1 MKIAVFS
8 DVHDNLVRWLEAVET
23 LKSEKIKIGIC
34 CGDIGELQ
42 TLETVAQSL
51 KTLYLAL
58 GNLDYKIKDKIDSGL
73 PTSPRLHWTGRR
85 NDKEEVKD
93 SIGLFPEN
101 VRATPDFGEV
111 ELRGR
116 KIAFAHNHYLGRQLA
131 KSGKYDVV
139 FYGHTHTPWEEKIG
153 NTVLLNPGEISGQFG
168 RASFA
173 IYDLKKM
180 KAELKILE

>member
-8 DVHDNLVRWLEAVET
+8 DVHDNLVRWLEAVEIIKT
-23 LKSEKIKIGIC
+23 EKVKIGIC

-42 TLETVAQSL
+42 TLETVAQSF

-58 GNLDYKIKDKIDSGL
+58 GNLDYKIKDK
-73 PTSPRLHWTGRR
+73 T
-85 NDKEEVKD
+85 
-93 SIGLFPEN
+93 GLFPEN
-101 VRATPDFGEV
+101 VMSSPDFGEV

-153 NTVLLNPGEISGQFG
+153 NMVLLNPGEISGQFG
-168 RASFA
+168 KASFA
-173 IYDLKKM
+173 IYDLQNM
-180 KAELKILE
+180 KAELKILR

>member
-8 DVHDNLVRWLEAVET
+8 DVHDNLVRWLEAVEIIKT
-23 LKSEKIKIGIC
+23 EKVKIGIC

-42 TLETVAQSL
+42 TLETVAQSF

-58 GNLDYKIKDKIDSGL
+58 GNLDFKLKHILDS
-73 PTSPRLHWTGRR
+73 RLRG
-85 NDKEEVKD
+85 NDKEGVKD